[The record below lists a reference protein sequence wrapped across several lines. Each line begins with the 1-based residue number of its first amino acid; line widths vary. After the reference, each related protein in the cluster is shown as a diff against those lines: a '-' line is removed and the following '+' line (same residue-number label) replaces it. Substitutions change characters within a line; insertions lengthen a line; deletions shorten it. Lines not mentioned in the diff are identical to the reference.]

1 MLTKFGGD
9 RMKTRRVHEIAL
21 NVFPNNPTWPTFLL
35 GGADWQIECQH
46 ESRLADE
53 IYRCMNFGDCR

>member
-1 MLTKFGGD
+1 
-9 RMKTRRVHEIAL
+9 MKTLGRVHEIAL
-21 NVFPNNPTWPTFLL
+21 NAFSKQSNMADFLL
-35 GGADWQIECQH
+35 GGADWQIDCQH